1 MSERTDVHADMLP
14 ALRARLERESLTC
27 IVQRG
32 DKVLTSTQRGIRP
45 LLEWI
50 AQGEDLRGGSAADK
64 IVGKAAA
71 LQYARMGVR
80 EVYAGTLSE
89 SGLAALRAH
98 GIRAEYSVLTERIVN
113 RAGTGI
119 CPMEETVLAI
129 DDPELAYGALTET
142 ARRLRNKN

>member
-1 MSERTDVHADMLP
+1 MSERADAQADMLS

-45 LLEWI
+45 LLEWV

-71 LQYARMGVR
+71 LLYARMGVR

-129 DDPELAYGALTET
+129 DDPELAYGVLTET